1 MQRQLC
7 LIVGCATLFARMQL
21 GSVFL
26 LGAPQWLHLITS
38 YGLAIGAAT
47 WLVNAS
53 KIAERAQG
61 RLLVYG
67 FATVGL
73 ISLNWQWIFKHLPK
87 ALSWK
92 LGYVAPS
99 VIETALQLLVLFL
112 LLRIVATLQPT
123 ATTSSAT

>member
-7 LIVGCATLFARMQL
+7 LIIGCATLFARMRL

-26 LGAPQWLHLITS
+26 LGAPQWLHLITN
-38 YGLAIGAAT
+38 YGLGIGAAA
-47 WLVNAS
+47 WLVKAS
-53 KIAERAQG
+53 KVVERAQG
-61 RLLVYG
+61 GLLLYA
-67 FATVGL
+67 FATLGL
-73 ISLNWQWIFKHLPK
+73 ISLHWQWILKQLPR